1 MLPYLIRQS
10 DKGLGMGTV
19 PVLPGVIAESS
30 TALAK
35 RLSAVIAFV
44 ALQVR

>member
-10 DKGLGMGTV
+10 DKGLGMGT
-19 PVLPGVIAESS
+19 VLPGVIAESS